1 MEQIAARSVAL
12 TLAFMLTG
20 CAGLGSNQEFVETEI
35 AVFHQLEVKPSA
47 TTFAFEALPGQE
59 GDLEY
64 AAYKEMMRTQLTRQG
79 FQDAGADALPEVV
92 VSFSYSIDGG
102 NDAMD
107 CVPLDDRGGLLM
119 PMNDAA
125 DISSLRTTGIES
137 GGPAYTPVCD
147 PAQSAMALQTR
158 YMRYLMVYIIDAST
172 IEQGPLK
179 VLYEGSAKSRGP
191 SAQLARVMPGMI
203 EALFRDFPGES
214 GVARVE
220 RIELRPELT
229 STNRSEVN

>member
-1 MEQIAARSVAL
+1 MEQIAACSVAL

-20 CAGLGSNQEFVETEI
+20 CATLGSNQEFVETEI
-35 AVFHQLEVKPSA
+35 AVFHQLDVKPSA
-47 TTFAFEALPGQE
+47 TTFAFEPLLGQE

-64 AAYKEMMRTQLTRQG
+64 AAYKEMVRTQLTRHG

-125 DISSLRTTGIES
+125 DISLRTTGIES

-147 PAQSAMALQTR
+147 PAQSAMALRTR
-158 YMRYLMVYIIDAST
+158 YTRYLMVDIIDAST

-191 SAQLARVMPGMI
+191 SSQLARVMPGMI

-220 RIELRPELT
+220 RIEIRPELV
-229 STNRSEVN
+229 STTRPEVN